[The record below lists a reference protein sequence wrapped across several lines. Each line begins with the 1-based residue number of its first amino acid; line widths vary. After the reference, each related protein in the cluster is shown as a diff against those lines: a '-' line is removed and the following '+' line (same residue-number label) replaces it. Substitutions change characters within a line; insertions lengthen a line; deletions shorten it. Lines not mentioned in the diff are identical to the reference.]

1 MHIEHFL
8 QPVRCVGVQ
17 IRLKSTSSLCIQ
29 IVVLLDQSLKFI
41 LNIYELI
48 IREFVMVQ
56 LHFSMHQMFQVA
68 LFLWQ

>member
-8 QPVRCVGVQ
+8 EPVCRVGVQ
-17 IRLKSTSSLCIQ
+17 IRLKSTSSLCIK

-48 IREFVMVQ
+48 VRKFVMVQ